1 MVSMGTKMSTLLVTT
16 MLFITQV
23 NQAFLDVVVDAMM
36 VS

>member
-1 MVSMGTKMSTLLVTT
+1 VTS
-16 MLFITQV
+16 MLFITQI

>member
-1 MVSMGTKMSTLLVTT
+1 MSTLLVTT